1 MNAKILLRE
10 VRWLLIVMSC
20 SETSDST
27 CGLLCFILSVSLD
40 ACNIESLRICHLQL
54 RAFLLC
60 DSVLLPGS
68 FSEVILIW
76 SLLLTASLNSLH
88 SFSVHFLRLISDR
101 HSPFCLVLWV
111 GR

>member
-27 CGLLCFILSVSLD
+27 CGFLCFIFNVSLD
-40 ACNIESLRICHLQL
+40 ACNIESLKTCHLLL
-54 RAFLLC
+54 RTFLLC

-68 FSEVILIW
+68 LSEAILI
-76 SLLLTASLNSLH
+76 
-88 SFSVHFLRLISDR
+88 
-101 HSPFCLVLWV
+101 
-111 GR
+111 